1 MPRSSFER
9 PKGASVSRKAARLLA
24 VVAAVSLMAAV
35 PAAAQAKKII
45 TISGSTSVFPLET
58 QLARAW
64 IKTKKGKG
72 VGFKILQGGSNVGVD
87 DVAHG
92 RVTIGASSR
101 DPASTDPGGLVFTRI
116 ARDAICMIVNQ
127 SNTLQN
133 ITQAQIQNIFLNKPG
148 GQTWDQIPGSGLGT
162 DPIQPKGRAPTSGTH
177 DAFRN
182 IFLGGTNQASPP
194 VAALASN
201 GLVQQAVQSSK
212 DAIGYV
218 SLAFTQGVNALAYN
232 NVSCDL
238 RNAKSFQYQG
248 VRSFYFVTRGNP
260 VGKAKQFISWVLGNP
275 RANAIIG
282 TDWVPL
288 H

>member
-1 MPRSSFER
+1 M
-9 PKGASVSRKAARLLA
+9 AVIAAL
-24 VVAAVSLMAAV
+24 SLFAAV

-72 VGFKILQGGSNVGVD
+72 VGFKILQGGSNVGVS
-87 DVAHG
+87 DVSKG

-101 DPASTDPGGLVFTRI
+101 DPAPTDPGGLVFTRI
-116 ARDAICMIVNQ
+116 ARDAICMIVNDQNQLTNIDQ
-127 SNTLQN
+127 STVQG
-133 ITQAQIQNIFLNKPG
+133 IFLRATAPSNAG
-148 GQTWDQIPGSGLGT
+148 NSRTTWGQVPGSGLPAG
-162 DPIQPKGRAPTSGTH
+162 DAIDAIGRAPTSGTH

-182 IFLGGTNQASPP
+182 IFLGGTNQGSF
-194 VAALASN
+194 VVGKASN
-201 GLVQQAVQSSK
+201 GLVQQSVQSDK

-218 SLAFTQGVNALAYN
+218 SLAFTSGVKALAYN
-232 NVSCDL
+232 GVDCNL
-238 RNAKSFQYQG
+238 RNAKSFQYGG
-248 VRSFYFVTRGNP
+248 VRSFYFVTRGAP
-260 VGKAKQFISWVLGNP
+260 VGKVKKFINWVLHSNK
-275 RANAIIG
+275 ANAIIG